1 MKKNFGIVDM
11 RWILINSILLLFFG
25 CSSTS
30 TPPGWLPR
38 ENEIAFDG
46 RGGWVDIESSNQIFS
61 SGELISIQEDTLFFL
76 EDGKLTFFCLEDIS
90 IAKVAAFDNNDKLNT
105 IRNVTILG
113 IATCVSHGWFGFFT
127 APMWVVTG
135 FYAASKFSES
145 SIYKFP
151 SSNYPSI
158 KSLSKYS
165 RYPMGI
171 PKDLDR
177 SLIRKAKR
185 SKFSDIK
192 Y

>member
-1 MKKNFGIVDM
+1 M
-11 RWILINSILLLFFG
+11 RWILINSILLLLFG

-46 RGGWVDIESSNQIFS
+46 RGGWVDIESSNQSFS

-76 EDGKLTFFCLEDIS
+76 DDGKLTFFCVEDIS
-90 IAKVAAFDNNDKLNT
+90 IAKVATFDNNDKLNT
-105 IRNVTILG
+105 IRNVTILS

-135 FYAASKFSES
+135 LYSAYKFSQS
-145 SIYKFP
+145 SIYEFP
-151 SSNYPSI
+151 SRRYPSI
-158 KSLSKYS
+158 ESFSKYS

-177 SLIRKAKR
+177 SSIRKAKR

>member
-1 MKKNFGIVDM
+1 M

-46 RGGWVDIESSNQIFS
+46 RGGWVDIESSNQSFS

-76 EDGKLTFFCLEDIS
+76 DDGKLTFFRVEDIS
-90 IAKVAAFDNNDKLNT
+90 IAKVATFDNNDKLNT
-105 IRNVTILG
+105 IRNVTILS

-135 FYAASKFSES
+135 LYAAYKFSQS
-145 SIYKFP
+145 SIYEFP
-151 SSNYPSI
+151 SRRYPSI
-158 KSLSKYS
+158 ESFSKYS

-171 PKDLDR
+171 PIDLDR

>member
-1 MKKNFGIVDM
+1 M

-30 TPPGWLPR
+30 TSPGWLPR

-46 RGGWVDIESSNQIFS
+46 RGGWIDIESLNQGVE

-76 EDGKLTFFCLEDIS
+76 NDEKLTFFRVEDIS

-113 IATCVSHGWFGFFT
+113 IATCVSHGWFGFLT

-135 FYAASKFSES
+135 LYTAIKFSES
-145 SIYKFP
+145 SVYKFP
-151 SSNYPSI
+151 SRHYPSI
-158 KSLSKYS
+158 NSLRKYS

-177 SLIRKAKR
+177 SLIREAKR